1 VVGPEVG
8 GRHAKRKKEGCQP
21 GLSGQSAA
29 SFFSHRYFLSDSL
42 IRFFIEFPGPL
53 GAIRG
58 SIRNQSN
65 DHHDQTDDDNCA

>member
-8 GRHAKRKKEGCQP
+8 GRHAKRKRK
-21 GLSGQSAA
+21 AA
-29 SFFSHRYFLSDSL
+29 SPAFQARVQPPFGTDVFFPTRF
-42 IRFFIEFPGPL
+42 RFFIEFPGPL